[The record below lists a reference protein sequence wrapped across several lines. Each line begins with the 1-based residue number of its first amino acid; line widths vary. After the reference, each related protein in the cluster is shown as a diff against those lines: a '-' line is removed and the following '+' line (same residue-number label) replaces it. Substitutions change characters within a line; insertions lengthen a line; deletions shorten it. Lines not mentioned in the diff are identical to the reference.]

1 MPAMASV
8 QAPQTFPTN
17 LSGCPSELAS
27 LTFASRWQF
36 SDRDCK
42 PEKSPGAYSIWS
54 LMMISDNL
62 LFGSTLPQAESRQAG
77 DSSAD
82 QIFTVLPNLNS
93 ETLLA
98 NASQDLASVQALAGN
113 LAFDV
118 DGPQR
123 DAVLG
128 IHRMVEGIQL
138 MVDRVLDLQDVPIS
152 N

>member
-1 MPAMASV
+1 MIKDSPN
-8 QAPQTFPTN
+8 P
-17 LSGCPSELAS
+17 PS
-27 LTFASRWQF
+27 
-36 SDRDCK
+36 
-42 PEKSPGAYSIWS
+42 
-54 LMMISDNL
+54 
-62 LFGSTLPQAESRQAG
+62 
-77 DSSAD
+77 DSQSAD

-113 LAFDV
+113 LAFEI
-118 DGPQR
+118 DGPHR

-138 MVDRVLDLQDVPIS
+138 MVDRVLDLQEVPIS

>member
-1 MPAMASV
+1 
-8 QAPQTFPTN
+8 
-17 LSGCPSELAS
+17 
-27 LTFASRWQF
+27 
-36 SDRDCK
+36 
-42 PEKSPGAYSIWS
+42 
-54 LMMISDNL
+54 MISDNL
-62 LFGSTLPQAESRQAG
+62 LTGSISSQAESRQAG
-77 DSSAD
+77 DSPSD
-82 QIFTVLPNLNS
+82 QIFTVLSSLNT

-138 MVDRVLDLQDVPIS
+138 MVDRVLDLQEVPIS

>member
-1 MPAMASV
+1 MIKDSPNPPSDS
-8 QAPQTFPTN
+8 QPT
-17 LSGCPSELAS
+17 
-27 LTFASRWQF
+27 
-36 SDRDCK
+36 
-42 PEKSPGAYSIWS
+42 
-54 LMMISDNL
+54 
-62 LFGSTLPQAESRQAG
+62 
-77 DSSAD
+77 D
-82 QIFTVLPNLNS
+82 QIFTVLTNLNC

-113 LAFDV
+113 LAFDI

-138 MVDRVLDLQDVPIS
+138 MVDRVLDLVEVPEQ

>member
-1 MPAMASV
+1 MIKDSPNPPSDS
-8 QAPQTFPTN
+8 QPT
-17 LSGCPSELAS
+17 
-27 LTFASRWQF
+27 
-36 SDRDCK
+36 
-42 PEKSPGAYSIWS
+42 
-54 LMMISDNL
+54 
-62 LFGSTLPQAESRQAG
+62 
-77 DSSAD
+77 D
-82 QIFTVLPNLNS
+82 QIFTVLTNLNS

-138 MVDRVLDLQDVPIS
+138 MVDRVLDLVEVPEQK
-152 N
+152 

>member
-1 MPAMASV
+1 MIKNSPN
-8 QAPQTFPTN
+8 P
-17 LSGCPSELAS
+17 PS
-27 LTFASRWQF
+27 
-36 SDRDCK
+36 
-42 PEKSPGAYSIWS
+42 
-54 LMMISDNL
+54 
-62 LFGSTLPQAESRQAG
+62 
-77 DSSAD
+77 DSQSAD
-82 QIFTVLPNLNS
+82 QLFTVLPNLNS

-138 MVDRVLDLQDVPIS
+138 MVDRVLDLQEVPIS